1 MRLKSDHPLMSSVVI
16 GWLASVMI
24 GWVKCVVIGWVVRG
38 GPLWWEHM
46 AAVLV

>member
-1 MRLKSDHPLMSSVVI
+1 MHLEPDDLLMPSVVI

-46 AAVLV
+46 AAVMV